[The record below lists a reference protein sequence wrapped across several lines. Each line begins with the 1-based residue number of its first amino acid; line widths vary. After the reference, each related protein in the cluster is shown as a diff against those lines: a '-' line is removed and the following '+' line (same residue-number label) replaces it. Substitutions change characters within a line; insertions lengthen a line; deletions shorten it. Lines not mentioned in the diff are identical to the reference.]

1 MYLHVAHQISFGTL
15 GELIGEMFGLKVF
28 DTEILTFKSLLA
40 GTYQTTYRG
49 LMEKILIGA
58 EVHVDETEVKLKTG
72 KGHVWAFSSLE
83 DVVCMYVGVHT
94 SSSDKGCQNH

>member
-1 MYLHVAHQISFGTL
+1 
-15 GELIGEMFGLKVF
+15 
-28 DTEILTFKSLLA
+28 
-40 GTYQTTYRG
+40 
-49 LMEKILIGA
+49 MEKILIGA